1 MPSTGFAEFDT
12 TIQKTNEILKEIE
25 DRLGWTER
33 RNQSYSALRAVL
45 HTLRDLLL
53 PSEAVQLGEQLP
65 TLLRGVYYEGWE
77 PSETP
82 RKANRS
88 DFLSEIR
95 RKFPFSTEENIE
107 YVVGIVLT
115 ALKKHISLGEAEDI
129 KSELPKDI
137 RQMVDQYI

>member
-1 MPSTGFAEFDT
+1 MPSTGFEEFDT
-12 TIQKTNEILKEIE
+12 TVQKTNEILKEIE
-25 DRLGWTER
+25 SKLGWEEH

-53 PSEAVQLGEQLP
+53 PDEAVQLGEQLP

-82 RKANRS
+82 RKANRA
-88 DFLSEIR
+88 DFLEEIR
-95 RKFPFSTEENIE
+95 RQFPFSIEENTE
-107 YVVGIVLT
+107 YLIGVVLT
-115 ALKKHISLGEAEDI
+115 ALRKHISLGEAEDI

-137 RQMVDQYI
+137 RGLVDQFI

>member
-1 MPSTGFAEFDT
+1 MPTTGFAEFDT

-25 DRLGWTER
+25 SKLGWEEH

-53 PSEAVQLGEQLP
+53 PNEAVQLGEQLP

-82 RKANRS
+82 RKANRAG
-88 DFLSEIR
+88 FLEEIR
-95 RKFPFSTEENIE
+95 RKFPFSMGENIE
-107 YVVGIVLT
+107 YLVGVILK
-115 ALKKHISLGEAEDI
+115 ALRKHISLGEAEDI
-129 KSELPKDI
+129 KAELPKDI
-137 RQMVDQYI
+137 RSLLGQYI